1 VRGSCA
7 GSNLIACVSQIL
19 HVCGRIDF
27 PFKYG
32 FGIIALLK
40 WVSKIP
46 PEGAGVRP
54 AKRDADV
61 AQSAEHPPCKR
72 AVTSSI
78 LVVGSTGKRIDHFR
92 ECQPIKTLYLGSY
105 PSGQRGLTVNQLSE
119 DFGGS
124 NPSPPTIPNTVGTA
138 RAVPT

>member
-1 VRGSCA
+1 ME
-7 GSNLIACVSQIL
+7 
-19 HVCGRIDF
+19 D
-27 PFKYG
+27 
-32 FGIIALLK
+32 
-40 WVSKIP
+40 
-46 PEGAGVRP
+46 P

-78 LVVGSTGKRIDHFR
+78 LVVGSTGKWLDHFQK
-92 ECQPIKTLYLGSY
+92 CQPIKTLYLGSY

-124 NPSPPTIPNTVGTA
+124 NPSPPTIPNIVGTA
-138 RAVPT
+138 RSAHITQSVEHTLGKGEVTGPNPVVGSVAEQVLCLRKRRKRHGEAEI